1 MGAKAHGRRR
11 EGRRIRKTRRLLA
24 RAAAAAFVT
33 LGAAIESASL
43 RIEAFG
49 AALASMA
56 SCAAPLAVPHASA
69 EGWVPYPTHSGV
81 KAVISPLKSLS
92 ANFADVDEF
101 HRVPEGYDSSSQ
113 QT

>member
-11 EGRRIRKTRRLLA
+11 EGRRIRKTRRLA

-33 LGAAIESASL
+33 LGAATESASL
-43 RIEAFG
+43 QIEAFG

-56 SCAAPLAVPHASA
+56 SYAVPLAGPYASA
-69 EGWVPYPTHSGV
+69 EGRVPYPTHSGV
-81 KAVISPLKSLS
+81 KAATSPLKGLS
-92 ANFADVDEF
+92 VNFADVDEF
-101 HRVPEGYDSSSQ
+101 HGVPERYDSSSQ